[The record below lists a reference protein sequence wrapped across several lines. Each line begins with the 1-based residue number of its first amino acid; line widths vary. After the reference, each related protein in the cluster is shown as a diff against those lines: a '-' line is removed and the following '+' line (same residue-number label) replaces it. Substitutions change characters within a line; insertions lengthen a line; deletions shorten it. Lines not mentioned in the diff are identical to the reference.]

1 MEEHQVQSPQD
12 KKSNTGWKVLGA
24 VVGTAAIVGAIWL
37 LKNNGTVRSI
47 PTESSLILTEKATQ
61 VSRCKSTVD
70 CLTATENVSVQKS
83 IVCNDVINIHEHI
96 RNLTGGK
103 KPSAAKIATAHE
115 HNFELGE
122 YQTWVE
128 NYTRKRN
135 CA

>member
-1 MEEHQVQSPQD
+1 MEERQVQSPQH

-37 LKNNGTVRSI
+37 LKNNGTVRSF
-47 PTESSLILTEKATQ
+47 PTDSSLILTEKATQ

-70 CLTATENVSVQKS
+70 YLTTTENVSVQKS
-83 IVCNDVINIHEHI
+83 IVCNEVINIPEHI

-103 KPSAAKIATAHE
+103 KPSAAKMATAHE
-115 HNFELGE
+115 HSFELGE

-128 NYTRKRN
+128 NYTRRRN